1 MSKTIKLFDYVER
14 KKKAGSITVDLGK
27 QHGTVVIPPMELWP
41 DDVFDTATAG
51 DTTSAIVKLIGQDAS
66 DRFHAA
72 GGNYR
77 ILSGIVRDQLG
88 LDVGESVA
96 SPGS

>member
-1 MSKTIKLFDYVER
+1 MGKTVIFVDYVER
-14 KKKAGSITVDLGK
+14 KRKTGSIEVDLGK
-27 QHGTVVIPPMELWP
+27 DHGTVVIPPMELWS

-51 DTTSAIVKLIGQDAS
+51 DTVGAIVKLLGQDAS

-77 ILSGIVRDQLG
+77 ILSGIVRDQMG
-88 LDVGESVA
+88 LDVGESEA
-96 SPGS
+96 SPAS

>member
-1 MSKTIKLFDYVER
+1 MSKTVIFVDYVER
-14 KKKAGSITVDLGK
+14 KRNTGSITVDLGK
-27 QHGTVVIPPMELWP
+27 DHGNVVIPPMELWP

-51 DTTSAIVKLIGQDAS
+51 DTVGAIVKLLGQDAS

-88 LDVGESVA
+88 MAVGESEA
-96 SPGS
+96 SPAS

>member
-1 MSKTIKLFDYVER
+1 M
-14 KKKAGSITVDLGK
+14 
-27 QHGTVVIPPMELWP
+27 
-41 DDVFDTATAG
+41 FDTATGG
-51 DTTSAIVKLIGQDAS
+51 DTTGAVVKLLGQDGS

-88 LDVGESVA
+88 LDVGESEA
-96 SPGS
+96 SPES